1 MPYRVNPAVQS
12 LRRCAWVATLVI
24 AIALTGVAC
33 STGKRSAP
41 LVSDGTTPLVVMAF
55 DTALPLNPV
64 PKGWHHR
71 RFFAVDPMAISF
83 ATHAG
88 RPAIR
93 LATDDSASMLYR
105 YTDVALT
112 DYPRLDW
119 GWFVEQGV
127 QTEIDETTEA
137 GDDHPARLYLKF
149 ALPDGQTHAMEIIW
163 GNRTL
168 HRGDWKYFGE
178 PDSKNR
184 FPHYVARGGGQ
195 QTGRW
200 HDESVDLV
208 ELYETQW
215 GSAEGDR

>member
-1 MPYRVNPAVQS
+1 MKPPKPAM
-12 LRRCAWVATLVI
+12 
-24 AIALTGVAC
+24 
-33 STGKRSAP
+33 
-41 LVSDGTTPLVVMAF
+41 TTPPGSISS
-55 DTALPLNPV
+55 LPCP
-64 PKGWHHR
+64 
-71 RFFAVDPMAISF
+71 
-83 ATHAG
+83 
-88 RPAIR
+88 
-93 LATDDSASMLYR
+93 
-105 YTDVALT
+105 
-112 DYPRLDW
+112 
-119 GWFVEQGV
+119 
-127 QTEIDETTEA
+127 
-137 GDDHPARLYLKF
+137 
-149 ALPDGQTHAMEIIW
+149 MEIIW